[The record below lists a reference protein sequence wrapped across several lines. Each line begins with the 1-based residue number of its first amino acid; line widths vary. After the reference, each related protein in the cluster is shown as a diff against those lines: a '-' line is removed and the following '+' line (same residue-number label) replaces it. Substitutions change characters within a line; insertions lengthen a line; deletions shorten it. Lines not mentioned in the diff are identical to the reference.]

1 MGFSE
6 KSKIGKVSFNLAM
19 CDCHRVL
26 TAYNSL
32 SCISTLPYQL
42 YSLMPKFLGMIFFSH
57 NTPLIT
63 AWVNEMQFLYKKI
76 KIKAK
81 RNTFLLLTSYKK
93 SNQPKYINAAMP

>member
-1 MGFSE
+1 MHIHFA
-6 KSKIGKVSFNLAM
+6 L
-19 CDCHRVL
+19 
-26 TAYNSL
+26 
-32 SCISTLPYQL
+32 STLQFNAKI
-42 YSLMPKFLGMIFFSH
+42 SWNDFFSH